1 MATIKRGAR
10 GLPRERGRRG
20 YRAGSRRRRAVLMLI
35 AAGAVG
41 IVTTAGVPAAFA
53 GAGGTSVNVSQAEI
67 GVGLG
72 TPRSLPSGYYGVNY
86 DYGGEI
92 ASSDD
97 TGFAAQIAALSPGV
111 VRWPAGTGANYFVW
125 NAANRRGAPTTHTTQ
140 PGCQA
145 SANISGFY
153 FTLSDLVAEYRAT
166 RVPPV
171 FDLDVTKCAAT
182 SSQTSF
188 DNQLSFLKQ
197 ASAAGVPVDYIE
209 LGNEFYL
216 CDADYVTDFPTAAA
230 YADTA
235 SQWIKSLHESAN
247 FPDAKVAVV
256 ASNESGPAT
265 GSACHTRTYTWN
277 DQLVKELLKDA
288 GGNKSLL
295 PSAYTV
301 HSHPR
306 FATPLTLSNL
316 PQFFDLAHT
325 SVNGVSAAVAN
336 SLAASLSGVQSPQE
350 WLTEIGFSLNSD
362 GNEKTFAD
370 ALANSVQALLLAT
383 AMPDTTQAEF
393 WSSFGPEV
401 PYAYLAEPSSP
412 NQQTTVT
419 LTPDGR
425 VMTWVDQAAQ
435 GATAMTPI
443 TFSGGPVLSGTSD
456 SALVGA
462 SFTKGTPATQI
473 LVNLSGQTQ
482 TVKVGTVVPAGR
494 PYQQM
499 SATDPTGP
507 IKLSSPPKTTNGTT
521 SAATGLKLASY
532 SITIIN

>member
-1 MATIKRGAR
+1 MATIMRAAR
-10 GLPRERGRRG
+10 GLLRERGC
-20 YRAGSRRRRAVLMLI
+20 RAGSGRHRAVLMLI
-35 AAGAVG
+35 AAGSAG
-41 IVTTAGVPAAFA
+41 IVTAA
-53 GAGGTSVNVSQAEI
+53 GALAASAGADGASVNVPQPGI

-72 TPRSLPSGYYGVNY
+72 TARSLPSGYYGVNY
-86 DYGGEI
+86 DYGGKI

-125 NAANRRGAPTTHTTQ
+125 NAAKTKQRGAPTTDTTRS
-140 PGCQA
+140 GCRA
-145 SANISGFY
+145 SASISGLY

-171 FDLDVTKCAAT
+171 FDLDVTKCA
-182 SSQTSF
+182 SSSSTTSF
-188 DNQLSFLKQ
+188 GNQLSFLKQ

-216 CDADYVTDFPTAAA
+216 CDADYETDFPTAAA

-235 SQWIKSLHESAN
+235 SQWIRSLRESAN
-247 FPDAKVAVV
+247 FPDAQIAVV
-256 ASNESGPAT
+256 ASNKSGPAT

-277 DQLVKELLKDA
+277 DQLVKELLKNA

-295 PSAYTV
+295 PNAYTV

-306 FATPLTLSNL
+306 FGAPLTLSNL
-316 PQFFDLAHT
+316 PLFFDRAYT
-325 SVNGVSAAVAN
+325 SVNGVSTAVAN
-336 SLAASLSGVQSPQE
+336 SLGASLSGVQAPQE
-350 WLTEIGFSLNSD
+350 WLTEIGFSLNAD
-362 GNEKTFAD
+362 GNQKTFAD

-435 GATAMTPI
+435 GAKAMTPI

-456 SALVGA
+456 PALVGA
-462 SFTKGTPATQI
+462 SFTKGTSPTQI
-473 LVNLSGQTQ
+473 LVNLSGRTQ
-482 TVKVGTVVPAGR
+482 TVRVGTVVPAGR
-494 PYQQM
+494 PYQQL
-499 SATDPTGP
+499 STTDPTGP
-507 IKLSSPPKTTNGTT
+507 ININSAPKPTNGTT
-521 SAATGLKLASY
+521 SAATGLRLAPY

>member
-1 MATIKRGAR
+1 
-10 GLPRERGRRG
+10 
-20 YRAGSRRRRAVLMLI
+20 MLI
-35 AAGAVG
+35 AAGGAG
-41 IVTTAGVPAAFA
+41 IVTTAGVPAAVA
-53 GAGGTSVNVSQAEI
+53 RAGGTSVNVSQAGI

-86 DYGGEI
+86 DYGGKI

-97 TGFAAQIAALSPGV
+97 TGFAAQLAALHPGV
-111 VRWPAGTGANYFVW
+111 VRWPAGTQANYFVW
-125 NAANRRGAPTTHTTQ
+125 DAAKSRGAPIKVTDTT
-140 PGCQA
+140 PAGCSA
-145 SANISGFY
+145 SARISGFY
-153 FTLSDLVAEYRAT
+153 FTLPDLVAEYKAT

-171 FDLDVTKCAAT
+171 FDLDVTKCA
-182 SSQTSF
+182 SF
-188 DNQLSFLKQ
+188 GNQLTFLKN

-216 CDADYVTDFPTAAA
+216 CDANYKTDFPTAAA

-247 FPDAKVAVV
+247 FPNAQIAVV
-256 ASNESGPAT
+256 ASNASGPAT
-265 GSACHTRTYTWN
+265 SNACRTRTDTWN
-277 DQLVKELLKDA
+277 DQLVKELLKNA

-295 PSAYTV
+295 PNAYTV

-316 PQFFDLAHT
+316 PQFFDLAYT
-325 SVNGVSAAVAN
+325 SVNGVSTAVAN
-336 SLAASLSGVQSPQE
+336 SLAASLSGVQTPRE
-350 WLTEIGFSLNSD
+350 WLTEIGFSLNAG
-362 GNEKTFAD
+362 GNQKTFAD
-370 ALANSVQALLLAT
+370 VLANSVQALLLAT

-393 WSSFGPEV
+393 WSSFGAEV
-401 PYAYLAEPSSP
+401 PYAYLATPSSP

-443 TFSGGPVLSGTSD
+443 TFSGGPVLSGTSNP
-456 SALVGA
+456 ALVGA
-462 SFTKGTPATQI
+462 SFTKGTSPAQI
-473 LVNLSGQTQ
+473 LVNLGGQAR
-482 TVKVGTVVPAGR
+482 TVPVGTVVPAGR
-494 PYQQM
+494 PYQQL
-499 SATDPTGP
+499 STSDPTGP
-507 IKLSSPPKTTNGTT
+507 ININSAPKPSHGTT
-521 SAATGLKLASY
+521 SAATGLRLAPY